1 MFSSLVIGVPDE
13 NIFGHRCTC
22 LKYIW
27 QGSILFNVE
36 VNFVDIINIPW
47 FIWLM
52 LNDIFRSTCV
62 VKGSSPT
69 NR

>member
-13 NIFGHRCTC
+13 NIFGHRCAC

-36 VNFVDIINIPW
+36 VNFVDIMNIPW
-47 FIWLM
+47 LV
-52 LNDIFRSTCV
+52 D
-62 VKGSSPT
+62 
-69 NR
+69 